1 MIGGEET
8 RWERKRS
15 IGASKSHSGP
25 IIRRVSHTHVAT
37 TQVGRSQ
44 RHSWATTFWRQL
56 SPLMKNNQLPQFI
69 TLHMIPPLFFFL
81 FFFFFILLL
90 MVSRC
95 PSIFFKRSLL
105 PIFEFPSVTEWR
117 HRLQRFSPP
126 LPMSMSPLFFLDS
139 LISST
144 PICFSF
150 VFDDFYSPHAQ
161 RLCIVFSWW
170 WAT

>member
-69 TLHMIPPLFFFL
+69 TLHMIPPLFFF
-81 FFFFFILLL
+81 FFFSFLFCCWWSAG
-90 MVSRC
+90 VR
-95 PSIFFKRSLL
+95 PSFSSAHS
-105 PIFEFPSVTEWR
+105 FP
-117 HRLQRFSPP
+117 
-126 LPMSMSPLFFLDS
+126 FLNFHQS
-139 LISST
+139 QS
-144 PICFSF
+144 
-150 VFDDFYSPHAQ
+150 DD
-161 RLCIVFSWW
+161 IVFSVFPHHFLCRCLRFFSWFLDFID
-170 WAT
+170 THLF